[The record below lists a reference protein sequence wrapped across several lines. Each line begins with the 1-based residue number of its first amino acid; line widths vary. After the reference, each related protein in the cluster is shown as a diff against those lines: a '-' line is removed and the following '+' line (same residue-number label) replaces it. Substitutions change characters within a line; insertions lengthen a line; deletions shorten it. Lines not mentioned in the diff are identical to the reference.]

1 MELTRIF
8 DLLPRY
14 EKTFRQKDDV
24 LAGKV
29 NKQWVKYNIQDFRQK
44 ADNISYA
51 LLKMGIGKGDKVATI
66 SANRP
71 EWNFV
76 DFGVL
81 QIGAVHVPIY
91 PTISQ
96 NDYRYILEHSDV
108 KVVFIEDANLYRK
121 IKHIIPEM
129 KNIIGLF
136 SFAEIEDIKHLDEL
150 LSLGN
155 KSEDSA
161 GLKQIMDSVG
171 INDIATIIYTSGTTG
186 NPKGVML
193 SHKNIMSNVMALYHI
208 FPVDDTCKGL
218 SYLPLCHVY
227 ERTNIYVYLYLGV
240 SIYYAENMATIGDNL
255 KELKP
260 EILTTVPRLLE
271 KVYDKIIGKG
281 RNLSGIAKQLFF
293 WAVSLGEK
301 YEYDDRSFFYD
312 ARLKIADKLIFVK
325 WREALGGNMRA
336 VISGGAAIQPRL
348 ARVFNAAGIPLIEG
362 YGMTETS
369 PVIAV
374 NTFEKGMR
382 KVGTVGPP
390 VSCNEIK
397 ISESSEI
404 LVKGG
409 NVMLGYFKEPKMTKE
424 AVVDG
429 WMHTGDQGII
439 DEDGMLKIT
448 GRVKEIFKTSM
459 GKYISPVLLENKIK
473 ESPFIDQIMVVG
485 ENQKFAAALIV
496 PSFEHLRSWCKIK
509 EIKFS
514 TNSEM
519 IKEKVIKERY
529 KREITCFNKEFGDT
543 EKIKKFE
550 LIDHEWTIDTG
561 EITPNL
567 KLKRKTIHEKYD
579 GLIKQIF
586 GI

>member
-14 EKTFRQKDDV
+14 EETFRKKDDA
-24 LAGKV
+24 LAGKI
-29 NKQWVKYNIQDFRQK
+29 NKQWVKHSIQDFRQK
-44 ADNISYA
+44 ADSISYA
-51 LLKMGIGKGDKVATI
+51 LLKMGIGKDDKIATI
-66 SANRP
+66 SANMP

-91 PTISQ
+91 PTISE
-96 NDYRYILEHSDV
+96 NDYRYILRHSDV
-108 KVVFIEDANLYRK
+108 KVVFIESVSLYRK
-121 IKHIIPEM
+121 IKHILPEM

-136 SFAEIEDIKHLDEL
+136 SFTEIEGVKHFDEL
-150 LSLGN
+150 LTTGSEN
-155 KSEDSA
+155 EDSVK
-161 GLKQIMDSVG
+161 LKQIMDGVNSR
-171 INDIATIIYTSGTTG
+171 DIATMIYTSGTTG

-193 SHKNIMSNVMALYHI
+193 SHENIMSNVMALYHI

-255 KELKP
+255 KEIHP

-271 KVYDKIIGKG
+271 KVYDKIIAKG

-301 YEYDDRSFFYD
+301 YEYDGRSLFYD

-397 ISESSEI
+397 ISESGEI

-409 NVMLGYFKEPKMTKE
+409 NVMLGYFKEPEMTKE

-429 WMHTGDQGII
+429 WMHTGDKGII

-448 GRVKEIFKTSM
+448 GRLKEIFKTSM

-509 EIKFS
+509 EINYTS
-514 TNSEM
+514 NAEM
-519 IKEKVIKERY
+519 ITEKVVKERY
-529 KREITCFNKEFGDT
+529 KKEITCFNRDFGGT

-567 KLKRKTIHEKYD
+567 KLKRRTIHEKYD
-579 GLIKQIF
+579 TLIKQLF

>member
-1 MELTRIF
+1 MHITRIF

-14 EKTFRQKDDV
+14 EKTFRAKDDA
-24 LAGKV
+24 LAGKI
-29 NKQWVKYNIQDFRQK
+29 NKEWVKHSIQDFRRN
-44 ADNISYA
+44 ADHISYA
-51 LLKMGIGKGDKVATI
+51 LMKLGIGKDDKVATI
-66 SANRP
+66 SSNRP

-81 QIGAVHVPIY
+81 QIGAIHVPIY
-91 PTISQ
+91 PTISES
-96 NDYRYILEHSDV
+96 DYRYILNHSDV
-108 KVVFIEDANLYRK
+108 KVVFIEGASLYRK
-121 IKHIIPEM
+121 IKHILPDLNANIKVYSFEEIDALDSFKGFLKLGEENSKREELDKIMAGIDGEEM
-129 KNIIGLF
+129 
-136 SFAEIEDIKHLDEL
+136 
-150 LSLGN
+150 
-155 KSEDSA
+155 
-161 GLKQIMDSVG
+161 
-171 INDIATIIYTSGTTG
+171 ATMIYTSGTTG

-193 SHKNIMSNVMALYHI
+193 SHKNIISNVLALYHI
-208 FPVDDTCKGL
+208 FPVDDTSKGL

-227 ERTNIYVYLYLGV
+227 ERTNIYIYLYLGV
-240 SIYYAENMATIGDNL
+240 SIYYAESMATIGDNL
-255 KELKP
+255 KEVSP

-271 KVYDKIIGKG
+271 KVYDKIITKG
-281 RNLSGIAKQLFF
+281 RKLTGIAKQLFF
-293 WAVSLGEK
+293 WAVRLGEK
-301 YEYDDRSFFYD
+301 YEYDDRSLFYNL
-312 ARLKIADKLIFVK
+312 RLSIADKVIFVK

-348 ARVFNAAGIPLIEG
+348 ARVFNAAGIPLVEG

-374 NTFEKGMR
+374 NTFDKGQR

-390 VSCNEIK
+390 AKCNEVK
-397 ISESSEI
+397 ISERGEI
-404 LVKGG
+404 LVKGD
-409 NVMLGYFKEPKMTKE
+409 NVMLGYFKEPEMTKE
-424 AVVDG
+424 AVIDG

-459 GKYISPVLLENKIK
+459 GKYISPVLIENKVK
-473 ESPFIDQIMVVG
+473 ESPFVDQVMVVG

-496 PSFEHLRSWCKIK
+496 PSFEHLKSWCKIK
-509 EIKFS
+509 EIEYT

-519 IKEKVIKERY
+519 IKEKVVKDRY
-529 KREITCFNKEFGDT
+529 KKEISCFNKGFGDT
-543 EKIKKFE
+543 ERLKKFE

-567 KLKRKTIHEKYD
+567 KLKRTTIQEKYD
-579 GLIKQIF
+579 SLIKNIF

>member
-1 MELTRIF
+1 MELKRIF

-14 EKTFRQKDDV
+14 ENEFIPKDDC
-24 LAGKV
+24 LAGKI
-29 NKQWVKYNIQDFRQK
+29 NKEWVKYSLKDFRNY
-44 ADNISYA
+44 ADIISSA
-51 LLKMGIGKGDKVATI
+51 LINLGIEKGDKIATI
-66 SANRP
+66 SSNRP

-91 PTISQ
+91 PTISEQ
-96 NDYRYILEHSDV
+96 DYRYILNHSEV
-108 KVVFIEDANLYRK
+108 KVLFVEDAFLYKK
-121 IKHIIPEM
+121 IKHILPKLDNKIS
-129 KNIIGLF
+129 IF
-136 SFAEIEDIKHLDEL
+136 SFTKIEGIKQFDEL
-150 LSLGN
+150 LDNGDPQAHRIHLEEI
-155 KSEDSA
+155 KSSINED
-161 GLKQIMDSVG
+161 
-171 INDIATIIYTSGTTG
+171 DIATMIYTSGTTG

-193 SHKNIMSNVMALYHI
+193 THKNILSNVLSLYHI
-208 FPVDDTCKGL
+208 FPVDQTSKCL

-227 ERTNIYVYLYLGV
+227 ERTNIYIYLYLGV
-240 SIYYAENMATIGDNL
+240 SIYYAESMATIGDNL
-255 KELKP
+255 KEISP

-281 RNLSGIAKQLFF
+281 RKLNGIAKQLFF
-293 WAVSLGEK
+293 WAVRLGEK
-301 YEYDDRSFFYD
+301 YEYDDRSFLYD
-312 ARLKIADKLIFVK
+312 LRLKIADKLIFVK

-374 NTFEKGMR
+374 NTFEPGQR

-390 VSCNEIK
+390 IKCNQVK
-397 ISESSEI
+397 ISERGEI
-404 LVKGG
+404 LVKGD
-409 NVMLGYFKEPKMTKE
+409 NVMKGYFKDPEMTKE
-424 AVVDG
+424 AIVDG

-439 DEDGMLKIT
+439 DDDGMLKIT

-473 ESPFIDQIMVVG
+473 ESPFIDQIMVIG

-496 PSFEHLRSWCKIK
+496 PAFEHLRSWCKIK
-509 EIKFS
+509 EIDYT
-514 TNSEM
+514 TNEEM
-519 IKEKVIKERY
+519 IKDKSIINRY
-529 KREITCFNKEFGDT
+529 KKEINCFNKDFGDT

-550 LIDHEWTIDTG
+550 LIDHEWTIDSG

-567 KLKRKTIHEKYD
+567 KLKRKSIQDKYD
-579 GLIKQIF
+579 GLIKKIF

>member
-1 MELTRIF
+1 MEVKRIF

-14 EKTFRQKDDV
+14 EESFKIKDDA

-29 NKQWVKYNIQDFRQK
+29 NKKWVKHSIQEFRQK

-51 LLKMGIGKGDKVATI
+51 LMQMGIGKDDKIATI
-66 SANRP
+66 SSNRP

-81 QIGAVHVPIY
+81 QIAAVHVPVY
-91 PTISQ
+91 PTISEA
-96 NDYRYILEHSDV
+96 DYRYILQHSDV
-108 KVVFIEDANLYRK
+108 KIVFIEDLNLYRK
-121 IKHIIPEM
+121 IKHILPEIEN
-129 KNIIGLF
+129 KIEVF
-136 SFAEIEDIKHLDEL
+136 SFNHIDGVKHLDDL
-150 LSLGN
+150 IAFGADN
-155 KSEDSA
+155 KDSDKLDEVMA
-161 GLKQIMDSVG
+161 AVESNQL
-171 INDIATIIYTSGTTG
+171 ATMIYTSGTTG

-193 SHKNIMSNVMALYHI
+193 SHKNIISNVLALYHI
-208 FPVDDTCKGL
+208 FPVDDSSKAV

-227 ERTNIYVYLYLGV
+227 ERTNIYIYLYLGV
-240 SIYYAENMATIGDNL
+240 SIYYAENMATIADNL
-255 KELKP
+255 REVKP

-271 KVYDKIIGKG
+271 KVYDKIITKG
-281 RNLSGIAKQLFF
+281 RKLTGISKQLFF
-293 WAVSLGEK
+293 WAVRLGEK
-301 YEYDDRSFFYD
+301 YEYDDRSFLYN
-312 ARLKIADKLIFVK
+312 ARLKIADKLIFIK

-348 ARVFNAAGIPLIEG
+348 ARVFNAAGIPLVEG
-362 YGMTETS
+362 YGMTETA

-374 NTFEKGMR
+374 NTFEYGKR

-390 VSCNEIK
+390 VSCNEVK
-397 ISESSEI
+397 ISERGEI
-404 LVKGG
+404 LVKGD
-409 NVMLGYFKEPKMTKE
+409 NVMLGYFKDDKMTQE
-424 AVVDG
+424 TIVDG

-439 DEDGMLKIT
+439 DEDGILKIT

-473 ESPFIDQIMVVG
+473 ESPFVDQIMVVG

-496 PSFEHLRSWCKIK
+496 PSFEHLKSWCKIK
-509 EIKFS
+509 EIEYPS
-514 TNSEM
+514 NAEI
-519 IKEKVIKERY
+519 IKVKRIKDRY
-529 KREITCFNKEFGDT
+529 KKEIACFNTNFGDT

-567 KLKRKTIHEKYD
+567 KLKRNTLHEKYD
-579 GLIKQIF
+579 YLIKKIF

>member
-1 MELTRIF
+1 MEITRIF

-14 EKTFRQKDDV
+14 EKSFRKKDDA

-29 NKQWVKYNIQDFRQK
+29 NKKWVKYSIGDFRQN
-44 ADNISYA
+44 ADKISWA
-51 LLKMGIGKGDKVATI
+51 LLEMGITKGDKIATI
-66 SANRP
+66 SSNRP

-81 QIGAVHVPIY
+81 QIGAVHVPVY
-91 PTISQ
+91 PTISE
-96 NDYRYILEHSDV
+96 NDYRYILNHSEV
-108 KVVFIEDANLYRK
+108 KVIFIEDTKLYRK
-121 IKHIIPEM
+121 IKHIVPEM
-129 KNIIGLF
+129 PNIIGVY
-136 SFAEIEDIKHLDEL
+136 SFVEVEGVKHLSEL
-150 LSLGN
+150 YKKGEASNDRKKLDSIMSGI
-155 KSEDSA
+155 SAEDT
-161 GLKQIMDSVG
+161 
-171 INDIATIIYTSGTTG
+171 ATMIYTSGTTG

-193 SHKNIMSNVMALYHI
+193 SHKNVLSNVLSLYHI
-208 FPVDDTCKGL
+208 FPVDDTSKGL

-227 ERTNIYVYLYLGV
+227 ERTNIYVYIYLGV

-255 KELKP
+255 KEIKP

-271 KVYDKIIGKG
+271 KVYDKIIAKG
-281 RNLSGIAKQLFF
+281 RKLNGISKQIFF

-301 YEYDDRSFFYD
+301 YEYDGRSVFYD
-312 ARLKIADKLIFVK
+312 ARLKIADKIIFTK
-325 WREALGGNMRA
+325 WRDALGGNMRA
-336 VISGGAAIQPRL
+336 IISGGAAIQPRL
-348 ARVFNAAGIPLIEG
+348 ARVFNAAGIPLVEG

-390 VSCNEIK
+390 ASCNKVK
-397 ISESSEI
+397 ISERGEI
-404 LVKGG
+404 LVKGD
-409 NVMLGYFKEPKMTKE
+409 NVMQGYYKEPEMTKE
-424 AVVDG
+424 AIVDG

-496 PSFEHLRSWCKIK
+496 PSFEHLKSWC
-509 EIKFS
+509 EIKGIDFTS
-514 TNSEM
+514 NSQM
-519 IKEKVIKERY
+519 IKEKVVKERY
-529 KREITCFNKEFGDT
+529 KKEIACFNKDFGDT

-567 KLKRKTIHEKYD
+567 KLKRKEIHKKYE
-579 GLIKQIF
+579 GLINSIF
-586 GI
+586 GV